1 MCVHVL
7 RVCAC
12 VCTYV
17 CLCAR
22 AWLDP
27 PKVTQL
33 ARGFGPRPSGS
44 PCPQR
49 GHTPSRCPWLV
60 FLPRQA
66 GARPRE
72 GWSKAS
78 QGLQWRSS
86 GRAKRQ
92 GAQVCQ
98 TPPKL
103 APSEGN
109 SVEGKG
115 NSTGGGGWWG
125 GGPCRESRVSHETLA
140 PWPQGGRGSPT
151 ALPSPSFV
159 SAPRAHDGTR
169 RLFRSALGIR
179 SNRAASH
186 VHGEHRWCQAP

>member
-1 MCVHVL
+1 MFAGLSVWCVCVHVL

-125 GGPCRESRVSHETLA
+125 GGTLQRVPGFPRDPCTLA
-140 PWPQGGRGSPT
+140 PRRQGFPDRSPLPLLCLST
-151 ALPSPSFV
+151 TCSRWYTPAL
-159 SAPRAHDGTR
+159 
-169 RLFRSALGIR
+169 
-179 SNRAASH
+179 
-186 VHGEHRWCQAP
+186 

>member
-22 AWLDP
+22 VWLDP

-98 TPPKL
+98 TPPQTGPQRGKQRR
-103 APSEGN
+103 
-109 SVEGKG
+109 GKG
-115 NSTGGGGWWG
+115 KQHWRRRLVGGGTLQRVPGFPRD
-125 GGPCRESRVSHETLA
+125 PCTLA
-140 PWPQGGRGSPT
+140 PRRQGFPDRSPLPLLCLST
-151 ALPSPSFV
+151 TCSRWYTPALWVCFG
-159 SAPRAHDGTR
+159 HQ
-169 RLFRSALGIR
+169 
-179 SNRAASH
+179 
-186 VHGEHRWCQAP
+186 E